1 MTSSFRRL
9 LIIAALSMA
18 GLILVVVVAFGLDRF
33 AHSGEAL
40 RNVAVAGVDLSGLD
54 EDGAVQ
60 ALSAYEDF
68 LLDQTAPFTVA
79 GITVDLDPASVGFDL
94 DEAEAVRTAMETGR
108 TGSVFSQFGWWLQH
122 LSSTADLP
130 IDGQIDHAALDQVLT
145 DWDTRLIAELP
156 YSGDVIL
163 IDGLPVAAYPTAG
176 TIVDREVSV
185 GVIVASLLST
195 PREAQ
200 SLPTVNVAAPLTGTE
215 IDAAVALATRM
226 LSDGVT
232 LTRDNPAVEVT
243 FTTSDLAE
251 AFETEFVLEPRPT
264 LLVRFSAEKVAS
276 ILEPLRAQL
285 EVPPVDATFKFGE
298 EDDSITVV
306 PGRSGTI
313 IDPALA
319 AVALEEAAMT
329 VSRIGVMPFE
339 DGAEPEIT
347 TEYLESLG
355 ITGLVSEASTNHPC
369 CQLRVENIHLFAD
382 IVDGALV
389 LPGESFSLNEH
400 VGQRTTDRGFK
411 PAPTIIGGK
420 IVDTV
425 GGGVSQFATT
435 FYNAVFWGGYEDVT
449 HTPHSYYFSR
459 YPEGI
464 EATISWPLPNLVFR
478 NDTAAAVLIKTEY
491 DDTTITVK
499 FFGDNGGLTVEGSTS
514 GRFNFTDPT
523 TDYIAND
530 ELTPEEELV
539 TVEGRNGWSVT
550 VTRVITESDG
560 TVREESWLVRYK
572 AQPRE
577 IEVHSCMIPEGAEGY
592 TGEECPIPETTTT
605 SEPPPT
611 TSTTAVTTTTTVP

>member
-94 DEAEAVRTAMETGR
+94 DEAAAVRTAMETGR

-200 SLPTVNVAAPLTGTE
+200 SLPTVNVAAPLTSTE

>member
-9 LIIAALSMA
+9 LIIAAVSA
-18 GLILVVVVAFGLDRF
+18 TGLFLVVVAAFGVDRF
-33 AHSGEAL
+33 VHSGEAL
-40 RNVAVAGVDLSGLD
+40 RNVTVAGVDLSGLD
-54 EDGAVQ
+54 EDGAVR
-60 ALSAYEDF
+60 ALSEYEGL

-79 GITVDLDPASVGFDL
+79 GVIVDLDPASVGFDL
-94 DEAEAVRTAMETGR
+94 NEAAAVRAAMETGR
-108 TGSVFSQFGWWLQH
+108 TGSVFSQFGWWLRH
-122 LSSTADLP
+122 LSATVELP
-130 IDGQIDHAALDQVLT
+130 IEGGIDDAALDQVLA
-145 DWDTRLIAELP
+145 DWDTTLIAELP
-156 YSGDVIL
+156 YPGDVIL
-163 IDGLPVAAYPTAG
+163 IDGIPVAAYPTAG
-176 TIVDREVSV
+176 TVLDREQSA

-195 PREAQ
+195 PRETQ
-200 SLPTVNVAAPLTGTE
+200 PLPTVHVDAPLTGTD
-215 IDAAVALATRM
+215 IDAAAALAARM
-226 LSDGVT
+226 LSAGVT
-232 LTRDNPAVEVT
+232 LRRDNPPVEVA
-243 FTTSDLAE
+243 FSTSDLAE
-251 AFETEFVLEPRPT
+251 AFETEFVSEPRPA
-264 LLVRFSAEKVAS
+264 LLVRFSAEKVAV

-285 EVPPVDATFKFGE
+285 EVPPVDATFEFG

-319 AVALEEAAMT
+319 ATALEEAAMT

-339 DGAEPEIT
+339 DGAEPQVT

-355 ITGLVSEASTNHPC
+355 ITGLVSKASTNHPC
-369 CQLRVENIHLFAD
+369 CQLRVDNIHLFAD
-382 IVDGALV
+382 IVDGAIV
-389 LPGESFSLNEH
+389 LPGETFSLNEH

-499 FFGDNGGLTVEGSTS
+499 FYGDSGGRKVEGSTS
-514 GRFNFTDPT
+514 GRFDFTEPPT
-523 TDYIAND
+523 EYIAND
-530 ELTPEEELV
+530 ELVPEEELV
-539 TVEGRNGWSVT
+539 NVEGREGWSVT

-577 IEVHSCMIPEGAEGY
+577 IEVHSCMIPEEEEGY

-611 TSTTAVTTTTTVP
+611 TSTTGLTTTTTVP